1 MVSAPG
7 APSPKISIA
16 VAPAR
21 QQRGTSWHPST
32 VASVKVVRA
41 VDAILGAVLDTM
53 RLAAYVHRSLVSL
66 QRRRTPLA
74 ARIAMYR

>member
-1 MVSAPG
+1 
-7 APSPKISIA
+7 
-16 VAPAR
+16 
-21 QQRGTSWHPST
+21 
-32 VASVKVVRA
+32 VKVVRA